1 MDRAERR
8 ELSLGLF
15 PWVVFAV
22 VGRNAGHGAAWAA
35 VAALVTV
42 LVVGFP
48 GRAGHKLKHLERC
61 ALALF
66 SFLFVAGLV
75 AGPNMTAFVNQN
87 ERALAFGGLALVAI
101 TSLFFVPFTEE
112 YARDAVRRRYW
123 NTPRFVRVNFRI
135 SALGAIAFSAM
146 TVSFVLGQ
154 TFTTPVANTIWN
166 WVVPITL
173 GFAATMLAREWW
185 TEYFDSHVSAADET
199 RSQMNVLDTLFL
211 DDHRRAG

>member
-1 MDRAERR
+1 MDRVERR

-15 PWVVFAV
+15 PWAVFAV
-22 VGRNAGHGAAWAA
+22 VGRNAGQGAAWAS
-35 VAALVTV
+35 VAGLVTV
-42 LVVGFP
+42 LVVAFP

-61 ALALF
+61 ALTLF
-66 SFLFVAGLV
+66 SLLFVAGLV
-75 AGPNMTAFVNQN
+75 AGPDQQAFVNQN
-87 ERALAFGGLALVAI
+87 ARALAFGGLALVAI

-135 SALGAIAFSAM
+135 SALGAVAFSAM

-154 TFTTPVANTIWN
+154 AFTTPVANTVLN
-166 WVVPITL
+166 WVVPIAI
-173 GFAATMLAREWW
+173 GFSATMLAREWW
-185 TEYFDSHVSAADET
+185 TEYFDSHVPAADET

-211 DDHRRAG
+211 DDDRRAG